1 MRQRL
6 GNGPLEDGVV
16 ALARGRRKRR
26 IELDAR
32 ERRRATRAQCFSVYT
47 LGAAQIEHAPER
59 LRQQRDL
66 RVMLQPAV
74 GGAALTRE
82 PESCHSD
89 LTVNATL
96 SS

>member
-6 GNGPLEDGVV
+6 GNGALDDGVV
-16 ALARGRRKRR
+16 ALARGGSERRV
-26 IELDAR
+26 ELDAR
-32 ERRRATRAQCFSVYT
+32 ERRRATCAQCFSVHT
-47 LGAAQIEHAPER
+47 LGAAQIEHAPKR

-66 RVMLQPAV
+66 RVVLQPAV